1 MAKQFGS
8 QVDLQKIPVIGLVP
22 ETGASAP
29 GSPVNGQLW
38 IDSSGSPAVI
48 KAYENGSFQRL
59 LGQSGGG
66 GPPTGA
72 AGGDLAGSTYPNPII
87 ANLVVTAAKI
97 ANATITDTQV
107 AAANKDGSVGV
118 ASMRTLGLGALQAL
132 AGTTRLDQIAIPTAS
147 VNLNGQR
154 ITNLLDPIGSNE
166 AATKNYV
173 DALSQ
178 GLDPKGS
185 CRLATTANI
194 GLSGTAMTIDGFTPV
209 VGDRILVKNQS
220 TAAQNGI
227 YIVASGVWTRATDM
241 DAWTEVPGAFTF
253 VETEGSTQGNTGWV
267 CTSIAS
273 GGVLGTTAILWTQ
286 FSGAGSVVAG
296 AGLIQNGNAHDVVG
310 TTNRISVAADS
321 IDISTAYVGQGT
333 ITTLGTITTGV
344 WNGSTIQATAGGT
357 GATTANQ
364 GRINLGAAQA
374 QVVVCAALV
383 AGVELS
389 VLHTLNS
396 VIVQAQFRLAS
407 TKKEV
412 VFDWR
417 VIDATHIGITADIA
431 YSASAI
437 EAVLVSA

>member
-8 QVDLQKIPVIGLVP
+8 QVDLQKIPVLGIVP

-38 IDSSGSPAVI
+38 VDSSGSPAVI

-72 AGGDLAGSTYPNPII
+72 AGGDLAGSTYPNPVI
-87 ANLVVTAAKI
+87 AALAVTAAKI

-107 AAANKDGSVGV
+107 AAANKDGV
-118 ASMRTLGLGALQAL
+118 AGTYSLRTLGLGALQAL
-132 AGTTRLDQIAIPTAS
+132 AGNTTLDAVTAPAADLNLNSKKITSLANPVSANDAANKLYVDNAVEGLDWKAS
-147 VNLNGQR
+147 V
-154 ITNLLDPIGSNE
+154 
-166 AATKNYV
+166 KV
-173 DALSQ
+173 
-178 GLDPKGS
+178 
-185 CRLATTANI
+185 ATTVNI
-194 GLSGTAMTIDGFTPV
+194 TLSGTQTIDGVAV
-209 VGDRILVKNQS
+209 VVNDRVLVKNQ
-220 TAAQNGI
+220 TNTQDNGI
-227 YIVASGVWTRATDM
+227 YFVGSGLWQRALDM
-241 DAWTEVPGAFTF
+241 NLWTEVPGAATF
-253 VETEGSTQGNTGWV
+253 VEQGTQADTGWV
-267 CTSIAS
+267 CTADQ
-273 GGVLGTTAILWTQ
+273 GGTLNTTPITWSQ
-286 FSGAGSVVAG
+286 FSSSGAVVAG
-296 AGLIQNGNAHDVVG
+296 TGLTQTGQTINAIG
-310 TTNRISVAADS
+310 TAARISVGADN
-321 IDISTAYVGQGT
+321 IDIDAAYVGQAS
-333 ITTLGTITTGV
+333 ITTLGTIAAGTWQGNV
-344 WNGSTIQATAGGT
+344 VQATYGGT
-357 GATTANQ
+357 GGNTANQ

-374 QVVVCAALV
+374 QTVVCAALV

-396 VIVQAQFRLAS
+396 LIVHAQFRLAS

-437 EAVLVSA
+437 EAVLVNA